1 VKAAVDTFQP
11 VLPALRKRIE
21 ARRNGYPQNGFIF
34 AGPRKASPLNL
45 AILARRARRV
55 IVPALEA
62 SGVEWHGRHAFRR
75 GLGTSQAGRA
85 GQGHASNFA
94 ACNVSTTLAF
104 HIKPVPEY
112 AQAAMRKLEKA
123 IGRAEKYAE
132 RTRTRYLS

>member
-1 VKAAVDTFQP
+1 MKAAVDTFQP
-11 VLPALRKRIE
+11 VLPALRKRLE
-21 ARRNGYPQNGFIF
+21 APRNGYPQNGFIF

-45 AILARRARRV
+45 ANLAKRV
-55 IVPALEA
+55 LVPALEA

-104 HIKPVPEY
+104 YIKPVPEN
-112 AQAAMRKLEKA
+112 AQAAT
-123 IGRAEKYAE
+123 G
-132 RTRTRYLS
+132 S

>member
-11 VLPALRKRIE
+11 VLPALRKRLE
-21 ARRNGYPQNGFIF
+21 ACRNGYPQNGFIF
-34 AGPRKASPLNL
+34 AGPRKASRLNL
-45 AILARRARRV
+45 ANLARRV

-62 SGVEWHGRHAFRR
+62 SSVEWHGRHAFRR

-104 HIKPVPEY
+104 CIKPVPEN